1 MILIRFLI
9 IAFNVAAVTFL
20 VYQILQVVK
29 QDLKPGKKFL
39 VLLTGFVLLAVPVA
53 MIFRIIPFNSVY
65 FLIYPVVVYLFAYF
79 IKENKQQ

>member
-1 MILIRFLI
+1 MMLIRFLI

-39 VLLTGFVLLAVPVA
+39 VLFTGFLLLAVPVA
-53 MIFRIIPFNSVY
+53 IIFRIIPFSTVY
-65 FLIYPVVVYLFAYF
+65 FLVYPEVVYLFAYF
-79 IKENKQQ
+79 VKENKQQ

>member
-9 IAFNVAAVTFL
+9 IAFNVASISFL

-29 QDLKPGKKFL
+29 QDVKPGKKFL
-39 VLLTGFVLLAVPVA
+39 ILSVGFLLLGLPMA
-53 MIFRIIPFNSVY
+53 MIFRIIPFNMVY

-79 IKENKQQ
+79 IKENKQP